1 MVILAACIAVLC
13 GMPAKAFAAQSVHLK
28 DGDVFDLSQVTD
40 ATYVYVDT
48 SGEFKLTG
56 SSGKVLVDVQ
66 LSEGQS
72 AKISLDSV
80 TLAPN
85 GDAPGASDDD
95 RSAITVKDTNNG
107 GGEVVLASVAGT
119 IKAYADP
126 STFRA
131 CAIGA
136 YGSQL
141 GNIANTAGNI
151 VFESGAVE
159 AYGSLGNG
167 NAGSGGAGIGADAG
181 AYVDG
186 ITFSGAEVTAVAGDW
201 SAAAIGTS
209 SADVTHLN
217 LPAASLPLYPRDAK
231 NISITGGQVVAKHA
245 DGSAGEGGAG
255 TGGGYGCTANG
266 ITISGGAVYAEGS
279 TGIGAFSNISASGQK
294 TAAPVYIS
302 GGNVKTALG
311 CNIAWKRSGH
321 EH

>member
-1 MVILAACIAVLC
+1 M
-13 GMPAKAFAAQSVHLK
+13 
-28 DGDVFDLSQVTD
+28 
-40 ATYVYVDT
+40 YVDT
-48 SGEFKLTG
+48 SGEFKLIR
-56 SSGKVLVDVQ
+56 SSDKVLVDVQ

-72 AKISLDSV
+72 AKISLDGV

-107 GGEVVLASVAGT
+107 GDEVVLASVAGT
-119 IKAYADP
+119 ISTIKGYKNKPAIQKLDTKTKLTFATEPGGEPGTIKAYADP
-126 STFRA
+126 SAFRT

-136 YGSQL
+136 YCSQL
-141 GNIANTAGNI
+141 GNIANAAGNI
-151 VFESGAVE
+151 VFESGVVE

-201 SAAAIGTS
+201 SAAAIGAS
-209 SADVTHLN
+209 SADVMHLN

-255 TGGGYGCTANG
+255 IGGGY
-266 ITISGGAVYAEGS
+266 
-279 TGIGAFSNISASGQK
+279 
-294 TAAPVYIS
+294 
-302 GGNVKTALG
+302 VKAALG